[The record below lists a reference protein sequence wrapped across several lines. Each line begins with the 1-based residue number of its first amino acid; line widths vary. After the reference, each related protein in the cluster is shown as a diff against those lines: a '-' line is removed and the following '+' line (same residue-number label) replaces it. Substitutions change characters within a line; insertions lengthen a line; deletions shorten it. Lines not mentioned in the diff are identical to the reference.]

1 MSLTNSYVL
10 LFCFFPEINSTF
22 PQSESEVEG
31 RTAALEDVLYQ
42 KGASFSARLDETNG
56 HVMDNSIDNEVQ
68 SGRPSR
74 TTESVPATHRRQP
87 RPQRTMPENEP
98 HVAPSREY
106 LESLATIANNENYY
120 SDMSMFDDVNNNRLN
135 LPLINDRF
143 TVRQVPERIIN
154 EVEESIKSPLSASA
168 SVAATTTIN
177 SKDSEGS
184 ANENNTT
191 QFYDLNTLP
200 TTVTTP

>member
-1 MSLTNSYVL
+1 MSITNSSAQ
-10 LFCFFPEINSTF
+10 FCHIFAEINSTF
-22 PQSESEVEG
+22 PQNESELEG
-31 RTAALEDVLYQ
+31 RAAALEDVLYQ
-42 KGASFSARLDETNG
+42 KGASFSARLDDTNG

-74 TTESVPATHRRQP
+74 TTEAVPATHRKQP
-87 RPQRTMPENEP
+87 KTQRTMPENEP

-120 SDMSMFDDVNNNRLN
+120 SKDMSMFDDVNNNRLN

-143 TVRQVPERIIN
+143 TVRQVPQDPERMIN
-154 EVEESIKSPLSASA
+154 EVEESIKSPLSA
-168 SVAATTTIN
+168 TTTTN

-184 ANENNTT
+184 ANENNST
-191 QFYDLNTLP
+191 QLYDLNTMP
-200 TTVTTP
+200 PTVTTP

>member
-1 MSLTNSYVL
+1 MSITNSYVL
-10 LFCFFPEINSTF
+10 LFCLFPEINSTF

-87 RPQRTMPENEP
+87 RPQRTMSENEP

-154 EVEESIKSPLSASA
+154 EVEESIKSPISASA

-184 ANENNTT
+184 ASENNTT
-191 QFYDLNTLP
+191 QFYDLNTMP